1 MKILSSFKQGLALT
15 RRTKR
20 MIFFAWFVNVV
31 LAMAIALPTMKQLD
45 GYLRGTV
52 MDEQIL
58 ERTDAAWVGTFRADN
73 EKSEYIRG
81 LDWSVYAYAPFLTHL
96 EMQMNGAFIK
106 TLATFVSDFF
116 VRWELNLGPTSL
128 LFFLSLLYVCT
139 HTFLAGGFIGI
150 YAKEYPSTFTEF
162 LMDGAR
168 YFGKF
173 FRVALVA
180 LILYYL
186 FYFFIVDWM
195 NSSIQS
201 WTQHEASETV
211 PYRYYMIR
219 NIVVLFMVSLLS
231 MIFDYARVRM
241 VVDERTSSLGASVA
255 GARFAFANFTSTYGL
270 YFLLTAIGFILIVL
284 YAVVESLIP
293 QNSYWPLVLLFL
305 VQQLYMLFRLWLKA
319 NFYAGQTRLYQALT
333 AEHHAMS
340 VTATQPSTQH
350 SG

>member
-1 MKILSSFKQGLALT
+1 MRIFSSFKQGLTLT

-58 ERTDAAWVGTFRADN
+58 ERMDAAWAGAFRADM

-81 LDWSVYAYAPFLTHL
+81 LDWTIFQYAPFVSNL

-106 TLATFVSDFF
+106 TLAEFVYGFF
-116 VRWELNLGPTSL
+116 IRWELNLGPTSL
-128 LFFLSLLYVCT
+128 LFFLGLLYVCT
-139 HTFLAGGFIGI
+139 NTFLAGGFIGI

-180 LILYYL
+180 LIVYYL
-186 FYFFIVDWM
+186 FYAVLVDWI

-201 WTQHEASETV
+201 WTQNEASETV
-211 PYRYYMIR
+211 PHTYYMIR
-219 NIVVLFMVSLLS
+219 NIVVLFVMSVLS
-231 MIFDYARVRM
+231 MVFDYARVRM
-241 VVDERTSSLGASVA
+241 VVDERTSSLGATVA
-255 GARFAFANFTSTYGL
+255 GGRFALANFLSTYGL
-270 YFLLTAIGFILIVL
+270 YFLLIVIGFILIVL
-284 YAVVESLIP
+284 YALVESLIS
-293 QNSYWPLVLLFL
+293 QNSYWPLVLLFV

-319 NFYAGQTRLYQALT
+319 NFYASQTRLYQGLS
-333 AEHHAMS
+333 AEHHALS
-340 VTATQPSTQH
+340 VSATQPST
-350 SG
+350 

>member
-1 MKILSSFKQGLALT
+1 MKIISSFKQGLKLT

-31 LAMAIALPTMKQLD
+31 LAMMIALPAMKQID

-52 MDEQIL
+52 MDEKIL
-58 ERTDAAWVGTFRADN
+58 ERVDPAWVGAFRADM
-73 EKSEYIRG
+73 EKSEYVRA
-81 LDWSVYAYAPFLTHL
+81 LDWTIYEYAPFVNHL
-96 EMQMNGAFIK
+96 EMQMNGVFIK
-106 TLATFVSDFF
+106 TLATFLYGFF
-116 VRWELNLGPTSL
+116 IQWEINLGPTSL

-139 HTFLAGGFIGI
+139 NTFLAGGFIGI

-173 FRVALVA
+173 FRLALVA

-186 FYFFIVDWM
+186 FYVFVVDSV

-201 WTQHEASETV
+201 WTQNEASETV

-219 NIVVLFMVSLLS
+219 NAVVLFLVSLLS

-241 VVDERTSSLGASVA
+241 VVDERTSSLGASIA
-255 GARFAFANFTSTYGL
+255 GARFAFANFPSTYGL
-270 YFLLTAIGFILIVL
+270 YFLLIVIGFILIVF

-293 QNSYWPLVLLFL
+293 QTSYWPLLLLFL
-305 VQQLYMLFRLWLKA
+305 VQQFYMLFRLWLKA
-319 NFYAGQTRLYQALT
+319 NFYAGQTRLYQELT
-333 AEHHAMS
+333 VGQHAAS
-340 VTATQPSTQH
+340 VSTTQPAT
-350 SG
+350 

>member
-1 MKILSSFKQGLALT
+1 MKILSSFKQGFTLS

-52 MDEQIL
+52 MDEKIL
-58 ERTDAAWVGTFRADN
+58 ERADAAWVGTFRADM
-73 EKSEYIRG
+73 EKSESIRG
-81 LDWSVYAYAPFLTHL
+81 LDWTIYQYAPFLNHL
-96 EMQMNGAFIK
+96 EMQMSGAFIK
-106 TLATFVSDFF
+106 TLANFVYDFF

-139 HTFLAGGFIGI
+139 NTFLAGGFIGI
-150 YAKEYPSTFTEF
+150 YAKDYPSTFTEF

-186 FYFFIVDWM
+186 FYAFIVDLL
-195 NSSIQS
+195 NNSIQS
-201 WTQHEASETV
+201 WTQNEASETV
-211 PYRYYMIR
+211 PYRYYMVR
-219 NIVVLFMVSLLS
+219 NVLVLFLVSLLS

-241 VVDERTSSLGASVA
+241 VVDERTSSLGAFIA
-255 GARFAFANFTSTYGL
+255 GARFAFANFASTYGL
-270 YFLLTAIGFILIVL
+270 YVLLIVIGFILIAL
-284 YAVVESLIP
+284 YAIVESLIP
-293 QNSYWPLVLLFL
+293 QNSYWPLVLLFV

-319 NFYAGQTRLYQALT
+319 NFYASQTRLYQTLT
-333 AEHHAMS
+333 AEHHALG
-340 VTATQPSTQH
+340 VTVTQPSV
-350 SG
+350 

>member
-1 MKILSSFKQGLALT
+1 MNILSSFRQGLTLT

-58 ERTDAAWVGTFRADN
+58 ERMDPAWAGAFRADM
-73 EKSEYIRG
+73 EKSDYTRS
-81 LDWSVYAYAPFLTHL
+81 LDWSTLQYAPFLNHL
-96 EMQMNGAFIK
+96 EMQMNGTFVR
-106 TLATFVSDFF
+106 TLANFLYGFF
-116 VRWELNLGPTSL
+116 ISWELNLGPTSL
-128 LFFLSLLYVCT
+128 LFFLSLLYLCT
-139 HTFLAGGFIGI
+139 NTFLAGGFIGI

-173 FRVALVA
+173 FRIALVA
-180 LILYYL
+180 LIVYYL
-186 FYFFIVDWM
+186 FYALLVDWI
-195 NSSIQS
+195 NNSIQS
-201 WTQHEASETV
+201 WTQNEASEAV

-219 NIVVLFMVSLLS
+219 NVVVLLLISLLS

-241 VVDERTSSLGASVA
+241 VVDERTSSLGATVA
-255 GARFAFANFTSTYGL
+255 GGRFALAHFASTYGL
-270 YFLLTAIGFILIVL
+270 YLLLVVLGFILIAF

-293 QNSYWPLVLLFL
+293 QNSYWPLVLLFV
-305 VQQLYMLFRLWLKA
+305 VQQLYMLVRMWLKA
-319 NFYAGQTRLYQALT
+319 NFYASQTRLYRTTML
-333 AEHHAMS
+333 EHHAAG
-340 VTATQPSTQH
+340 VPATQPAT
-350 SG
+350 

>member
-1 MKILSSFKQGLALT
+1 MKILSSFKQGLTLT

-45 GYLRGTV
+45 GYLRGSV
-52 MDEQIL
+52 ADEQIL
-58 ERTDAAWVGTFRADN
+58 ERTDPTWVGTYRADM
-73 EKSEYIRG
+73 EKSEYVRG
-81 LDWSVYAYAPFLTHL
+81 VDWSIYQYAPFLNHL

-106 TLATFVSDFF
+106 TLADFVYGFF
-116 VRWELNLGPTSL
+116 IRWELNLGPTSL

-139 HTFLAGGFIGI
+139 NTFLAGGFIGI
-150 YAKEYPSTFTEF
+150 YAKQYPSTFTEF

-173 FRVALVA
+173 FRLALVA

-186 FYFFIVDWM
+186 FYSLLVDWI
-195 NSSIQS
+195 NSGIQS
-201 WTQHEASETV
+201 WTQNDASEAV

-219 NIVVLFMVSLLS
+219 NVVVLFMVSLLS

-241 VVDERTSSLGASVA
+241 VVDERTSSLGASYA
-255 GARFAFANFTSTYGL
+255 GARFAFANFANTYGL
-270 YFLLTAIGFILIVL
+270 YLLLIVIGFVLIVL
-284 YAVVESLIP
+284 YAVVENMIP
-293 QNSYWPLVLLFL
+293 QHSYWPLVLLFI

-319 NFYAGQTRLYQALT
+319 NFYASQTRLYQSLSAEQHAL
-333 AEHHAMS
+333 S
-340 VTATQPSTQH
+340 VSAAQPSTQV
-350 SG
+350 